1 MNTLDNHHDLPGSL
15 SNNNMI
21 NLAFSTNAFKRYSL
35 EDSIREIAKLG
46 YNGVEIL
53 CDIPHAYPPLFKE
66 DQIRSLKRTLVPSN
80 MEISNLNA
88 FTLFAIEDTYHPSWI
103 DDNRREMRIQHTIE
117 CIRLGKKIGAKHLS
131 TEPGGPV
138 TLSSSSSSPSSS
150 SSSSSSS
157 ESSSLSP
164 QKYQSFDMGHLEEI
178 FLDGLARVAKTAEEE
193 EIKVLIEPEPGL
205 LIENSRQ
212 FKKLMAKV
220 VNPKYFRLNFDIGHF
235 YCVNE
240 DPAKVVLELSDYIEH
255 FHLADIAHSRI
266 HNHLIPGRGSIDF
279 RSVFDAIDDIG
290 YRGFVTV
297 ELYPYQDNPIDA
309 AKEAYDYLC
318 KIT

>member
-1 MNTLDNHHDLPGSL
+1 
-15 SNNNMI
+15 MI

-46 YNGVEIL
+46 YRGAEIL
-53 CDIPHAYPPLFKE
+53 CDIPHAYPPHFKE
-66 DQIRSLKRTLVPSN
+66 DHIRSFKKTLDSSN
-80 MEISNLNA
+80 IQISNLNA
-88 FTLFAIEDTYHPSWI
+88 FTLFAIGDTYHPSWI
-103 DDNRREMRIQHTIE
+103 DDDNRREIRIQHTIE
-117 CIRLGKKIGAKHLS
+117 CIRLARKMGAKHLS

-138 TLSSSSSSPSSS
+138 NTLTSSSSSSLSSS
-150 SSSSSSS
+150 PPPKQ
-157 ESSSLSP
+157 LQQRQQP
-164 QKYQSFDMGHLEEI
+164 IDVDRLEEI
-178 FLDGLARVAKTAEEE
+178 FLDGLARVVQIAEEE
-193 EIKVLIEPEPGL
+193 DVKVLIEPEPGL

-212 FKKLMAKV
+212 FKKLMTKIL
-220 VNPKYFRLNFDIGHF
+220 NPKYIRLNFDIGHF

-255 FHLADIAHSRI
+255 FHLADIAHTRI
-266 HNHLIPGRGSIDF
+266 HNHLIPGRGAIDF

-297 ELYPYQDNPIDA
+297 ELYPYQDNPIEA

-318 KIT
+318 NIM